1 MTKVNKEQCLNS
13 RMVLEVLNQA
23 RDDQPQQGPTAGE
36 GLPLSRNSEPTKGL
50 FTEGDRVKEGIDIG

>member
-1 MTKVNKEQCLNS
+1 MNS
-13 RMVLEVLNQA
+13 RMVSEVLNQA

-36 GLPLSRNSEPTKGL
+36 GLPLSRNAEPTKGL